1 MIIASNYKE
10 ETKSLPRMKLTAFV
24 VVFVAIIGSSSSKHV
39 SCNHCNDLYN
49 TFKGA
54 VKLTNASVAELEK
67 IGGAICSAA
76 PKPVVQACDFVLKD
90 VSKIRE
96 AIVSGISSTDFCTD
110 AGFCPKVGGDALVL
124 PEKDDDKHV
133 SCKLCNDLYNT
144 FKGVVKLT
152 NASVA
157 ELEKIGGAICSAAP
171 KPVVQACDFVL
182 ADVTKIRVAIVDG
195 IDSEKFC
202 KMAGLCSSRVVQ
214 KSNLG
219 GGLNYMNK

>member
-1 MIIASNYKE
+1 
-10 ETKSLPRMKLTAFV
+10 MKLTAFF
-24 VVFVAIIGSSSSKHV
+24 VVFVAIIGSSPVV
-39 SCNHCNDLYN
+39 SGQKTSGECKVCTELFN
-49 TFKGA
+49 TFKGV

-76 PKPVVQACDFVLKD
+76 PKPVAQACDFVLKD

-110 AGFCPKVGGDALVL
+110 AGFCPKAGADMLVL
-124 PEKDDDKHV
+124 QEEDDDKQA

-171 KPVVQACDFVL
+171 KPVAQACDFVL
-182 ADVTKIRVAIVDG
+182 TDVTKIRVAIVDG
-195 IDSEKFC
+195 VNRENFC
-202 KMAGLCSSRVVQ
+202 KTAGFCSNRVIQ
-214 KSNLG
+214 KTNLR
-219 GGLNYMNK
+219 GLH